1 MTGWV
6 KCRVETEKSVCGM
19 LRDAI
24 RHQICADSLAQPTRG
39 WDINAATIGDTYQT
53 NLSRQEIA
61 VPKVCVEQSVWKIR
75 EKKHQNQWKSR

>member
-1 MTGWV
+1 
-6 KCRVETEKSVCGM
+6 M

-53 NLSRQEIA
+53 NLSCQEIA
-61 VPKVCVEQSVWKIR
+61 IPKVCVEQSVWKIR
-75 EKKHQNQWKSR
+75 EKNTKINGNPDNYEDFA